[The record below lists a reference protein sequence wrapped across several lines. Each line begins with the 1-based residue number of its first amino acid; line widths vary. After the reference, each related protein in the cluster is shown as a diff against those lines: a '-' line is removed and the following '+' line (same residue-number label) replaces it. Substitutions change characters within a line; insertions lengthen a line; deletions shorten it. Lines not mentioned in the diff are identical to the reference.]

1 MLLEPSE
8 AETFYDRFGKKQDS
22 QRFYEDRALDDLVTH
37 ARFNEARSVF
47 EFGCGTGRFAARLLS
62 SQLPTSAT
70 YLGVD
75 ISSTMID
82 LAKECLGKYG
92 QRAHVLKSDGNI
104 RFPVAN
110 DSVDRV
116 VATYVL
122 DLLSEANIE
131 AFLQEAL
138 RSLDTGGRLCVA
150 GLTHGVTFLSRAV
163 SSAWA
168 LVHRV
173 RVSSVG
179 GCRPIRVSQYI
190 DPDCW
195 DLEYENVIVAYGI
208 PSEAVVARVKNTR
221 VSADTRARNG

>member
-8 AETFYDRFGKKQDS
+8 AEAFYDRFGRKQDS
-22 QRFYEDRALDDLVTH
+22 QRFYEDPALDDLIAH

-47 EFGCGTGRFAARLLS
+47 EFGCGTGRFASRLLS
-62 SQLPTSAT
+62 SQLPISAT

-75 ISSTMID
+75 LSSTMID
-82 LAKECLGKYG
+82 LAKECLAEYG

-122 DLLSEANIE
+122 DLLSEDNIK
-131 AFLQEAL
+131 AFLQEAR
-138 RSLDTGGRLCVA
+138 RSLAKGGRLCVV
-150 GLTHGVTFLSRAV
+150 GLTYGVTFLSRAV

-168 LVHRV
+168 LAHRV
-173 RVSSVG
+173 RASSVG

-190 DPDCW
+190 NPDFW
-195 DLEYENVIVAYGI
+195 ELEYQNVIVAYGI
-208 PSEAVVARVKNTR
+208 PSEAVVARVKPT
-221 VSADTRARNG
+221 